1 MDGIRVGLIGF
12 GSVASTLHVPL
23 LRATAGYRVAAVTT
37 SRPAEVAAALPDVEL
52 FDDPAAMARQP
63 HLDLVVIATPNDT
76 HAPLAEM
83 VLRAGRHVVVD
94 KPFALTAAEARRLG
108 DVARTTGRVLSVFQN
123 RRWDSDYLTVR
134 EAVRRGLVGRVVACE
149 SRYDRFRPEVRDRW
163 RERAGS
169 GSGLLYDLGS
179 HLIDQALLLFGV
191 PDTVQATLARQRS
204 GAVTDDYMQVV
215 LRFGEV
221 VVTLSAAALVAGG
234 GARLTLYGD
243 RATLVKPDPDVQE
256 RQLREGLA
264 PGAQGWGVDP
274 DDAVLYDGSSG
285 ETRSVSAVP
294 GDYRE
299 YYRALAEALHGR
311 GPNPVPPEQGA
322 AVMAVIDAARLA
334 DAEGRRVVPDI
345 WPEER
350 AAWAAVGGK
359 PGS

>member
-191 PDTVQATLARQRS
+191 PDTGAGHTREAALRRRDRRLHAGRAPFRRGGGDAVRRRTGGRRRRSAHPLRRSRDPREARPRRAGAAASRGSRAGRAGLGSRS
-204 GAVTDDYMQVV
+204 GRRGAV
-215 LRFGEV
+215 R
-221 VVTLSAAALVAGG
+221 
-234 GARLTLYGD
+234 
-243 RATLVKPDPDVQE
+243 
-256 RQLREGLA
+256 RQLGRDALGERGAGRL
-264 PGAQGWGVDP
+264 PG
-274 DDAVLYDGSSG
+274 VL
-285 ETRSVSAVP
+285 P
-294 GDYRE
+294 GT
-299 YYRALAEALHGR
+299 GR
-311 GPNPVPPEQGA
+311 G
-322 AVMAVIDAARLA
+322 AARA
-334 DAEGRRVVPDI
+334 GRPTRCPRSRGRRS
-345 WPEER
+345 WQ
-350 AAWAAVGGK
+350 
-359 PGS
+359 